1 MKKRWMQAAAVF
13 AFFGVLVLCVWF
25 ADMRISYTVQAD
37 NSNLEE
43 RALQFLNQGREAPAQ
58 GEIRLYDQV
67 DLGKE
72 RYVLMEYI
80 QAVEPQLGRIKLEK
94 GLNGRYKIVGIGY
107 GGGNFREGVEEN
119 GKEKYYLFGGRNT
132 YFAIAEIKAV
142 LDGREYILDVPEGDH
157 FLICTEVAPTT
168 EDNHCDFEKLAFY
181 NGSGEGITAQIPWN

>member
-107 GGGNFREGVEEN
+107 GGR
-119 GKEKYYLFGGRNT
+119 R
-132 YFAIAEIKAV
+132 
-142 LDGREYILDVPEGDH
+142 
-157 FLICTEVAPTT
+157 
-168 EDNHCDFEKLAFY
+168 
-181 NGSGEGITAQIPWN
+181 

>member
-13 AFFGVLVLCVWF
+13 AFLGVLFLCVWF
-25 ADMRISYTVQAD
+25 ADLRISYTVQAD

-43 RALQFLNQGREAPAQ
+43 RALQFLNRGREAPAQ
-58 GEIRLYDQV
+58 GEIQLYDQV

-80 QAVEPQLGRIKLEK
+80 QTVEPQLGRIKLEK

-132 YFAIAEIKAV
+132 YFGIAEIKAV

-157 FLICTEVAPTT
+157 FLICTEIEPSIM
-168 EDNHCDFEKLAFY
+168 DNHCDFEKLAFY
-181 NGSGEGITAQIPWN
+181 NGSGEDITAQIPWN

>member
-132 YFAIAEIKAV
+132 YFGIAEIKAYENFGLRCRIPCYLKLSV
-142 LDGREYILDVPEGDH
+142 LLEQNLRKGKDQHG
-157 FLICTEVAPTT
+157 
-168 EDNHCDFEKLAFY
+168 
-181 NGSGEGITAQIPWN
+181 

>member
-132 YFAIAEIKAV
+132 YFGIAEIKAV

-157 FLICTEVAPTT
+157 FLICTEIEPSIM
-168 EDNHCDFEKLAFY
+168 DNHCDFEKLAFY
-181 NGSGEGITAQIPWN
+181 NGSGEDITAQIPWN